1 MMNKAAIIINPEMPT
16 GLLANAVACITSGL
30 FLRGDDFVGEQID
43 GDGVTYIPITKIPIL
58 ILKPGKIP
66 LVDLCK
72 QAQQLGLKYMAFT
85 QEAQTTTNYEEYKE
99 RVTGKNINDV
109 VLVGLGVVGLEEK
122 VNSLTGN
129 LPMLR

>member
-1 MMNKAAIIINPEMPT
+1 MHKAAIIINPEMPT

-30 FLRGDDFVGEQID
+30 FLNGDDFVGEQID

-58 ILKPGKIP
+58 ILKPGKML

-72 QAQQLGLKYMAFT
+72 QAQHLGLKYMAFT
-85 QEAQTTTNYEEYKE
+85 REAQTTTNYEEY
-99 RVTGKNINDV
+99 RVRVEGKKINDV
-109 VLVGLGVVGLEEK
+109 TLVGLGIVGLEEK

-129 LPMLR
+129 LPMLK

>member
-1 MMNKAAIIINPEMPT
+1 MNKAAIIINSEMPT

-30 FLRGDDFVGEQID
+30 FLKGDDFVGEQID

-58 ILKPGKIP
+58 ILKPGKML

-85 QEAQTTTNYEEYKE
+85 QEAQTTTNYEEYKQ
-99 RVTGKNINDV
+99 RVTGKNINDIS
-109 VLVGLGVVGLEEK
+109 LVGLGVAGPEEK